1 MIKKYFSPF
10 CLLISIIILI
20 YTFYKSEIYWEGNKR
35 NYYNI
40 YYVISFIL
48 IFFSLLT
55 FKIKNKFKTYLM
67 IISLSTIF
75 SLYAFEVYII
85 YKNRTVLVEKDLKKR
100 TQIYESKSNKIY
112 DRRSKLEVYND
123 LVKQNKDIVTTVFA
137 YKFVDLL

>member
-123 LVKQNKDIVTTVFA
+123 LVKQNKDIVTTVFP
-137 YKFVDLL
+137 YKFV